1 MEEEQFAL
9 RSRPAFITLG
19 AHACWKLAATQGH
32 IIHAEAMFSGG
43 LLPADLHS
51 TVGPLQDAYLCPEIW
66 VSLIQTYPQDIL
78 MLKAQG
84 SQILPP
90 AGGPQPR
97 GGTQTPQHLL
107 PVLGKSTYD
116 LESGTLLPCKGIW
129 GHIPP

>member
-43 LLPADLHS
+43 LLPADLHG
-51 TVGPLQDAYLCPEIW
+51 TVGLLQDAYLCPEIW
-66 VSLIQTYPQDIL
+66 VSLIQTTPQDVL

-90 AGGPQPR
+90 AGGPSHVVVRSHPSIFF
-97 GGTQTPQHLL
+97 LY
-107 PVLGKSTYD
+107 LGRVHMTWN
-116 LESGTLLPCKGIW
+116 LNI
-129 GHIPP
+129 HIAL